1 MSKDN
6 GFDLMGMLGQLK
18 DVQNQLQE
26 TQKELAEKR
35 IDGVAGGGTVKVV
48 LSGEQKCLS
57 VEISEEL
64 IASQDRDMLQDLIVL
79 AFNNAQEQIA
89 EHAKNQIGDIT
100 SGLNLPF

>member
-1 MSKDN
+1 MSKEN
-6 GFDLMGMLGQLK
+6 GFDLMSMLGQLK

-26 TQKELAEKR
+26 TKKDLAEKR
-35 IDGVAGGGTVKVV
+35 IEGVAGDGAVKVT
-48 LSGEQKCLS
+48 LSGEQKCLA

-64 IASQDRDMLQDLIVL
+64 MAAQDQEMLQDLIVL